1 MATEIESLLDYA
13 LQVGASEVVVTEG
26 APAAVR
32 LAGKVCTIPDAPA
45 VEFGTLRNFLG
56 SMDGE
61 SGTILGGPWC
71 NSRWRVRYCRAALGN
86 TAVFRPLLEEC
97 PDFSALGVPEML
109 NSMLG
114 LSSGLVVFG
123 GPACSGKTTTATAY
137 VSALCQSKILRVS
150 LLNQKEELKV
160 KRGESLVLDDSRGD
174 VQSKIA
180 QALRSGTDLIWLGDF
195 EGLSLI
201 PILKA
206 AEAGALVVLTV
217 SAGNTVGV
225 LEALLSS
232 EAPEKRGLARNM
244 LASVLKSVVVQRLV
258 PAAEG
263 NGSIPAWEILYGT
276 QNVASRIR
284 NGEHYTLPS
293 IIAASAADG
302 MLLMDDC
309 LAELVKAGYVTQ
321 EEAAKYAANPV
332 RMG

>member
-13 LQVGASEVVVTEG
+13 LQVSASEVIVTEG

-32 LAGKVCTIPDAPA
+32 LAGKVCAIPDAPS
-45 VEFGTLRNFLG
+45 VEFGALRDFLS
-56 SMDGE
+56 SMEGE
-61 SGTILGGPWC
+61 SGTIVGGPWC

-86 TAVFRPLLEEC
+86 TAVFRPILDEC
-97 PDFSALGVPEML
+97 PDFSALGIPEMMTNL
-109 NSMLG
+109 LG

-123 GPACSGKTTTATAY
+123 GPACSGKTTSATAY
-137 VSALCQSKILRVS
+137 VSALCQSRILRAS
-150 LLNQKEELKV
+150 LLNPKEELKV
-160 KRGESLVLDDSRGD
+160 KSGESLVLEDSRGD
-174 VQSKIA
+174 IQDKIA

-195 EGLSLI
+195 ENLSLI

-206 AEAGALVVLTV
+206 AEAGALVVITV

-232 EAPEKRGLARNM
+232 EAPEKRNLARNM
-244 LASVLKSVVVQRLV
+244 LASVLKSVVVQRLI
-258 PAAEG
+258 PSAEG
-263 NGSIPAWEILYGT
+263 NGSVPAWEILYGS

-284 NGEHYTLPS
+284 GGELYTLPS

-309 LAELVKAGYVTQ
+309 LSELVKAGYVTQ
-321 EEAAKYAANPV
+321 EEAAKHAANPS
-332 RMG
+332 RLG